1 MQQTMIGNGGAATLF
16 VEVFATVVV
25 FPGNPSNEGSG

>member
-16 VEVFATVVV
+16 VEVFANV
-25 FPGNPSNEGSG
+25 PGNPSNEGSG